1 MITESRCELTPS
13 DMEASFSDG
22 SEKPNRLWQD
32 ELCLQPLKSYPGF
45 SSQLCNLCIQVFRG
59 EQEAEPKVHV
69 ELLLTLEVS
78 AERGCGFC
86 NLILKCFSE
95 DSQCRTTTRLSLR
108 YRVGYQFSYVR
119 FESLFMQRCYII
131 SGEHIE
137 GKSQCRAK
145 MQQLMKFDS
154 IVLYSDF
161 EPACCGQHVVR
172 IK

>member
-1 MITESRCELTPS
+1 
-13 DMEASFSDG
+13 MEASFSDG
-22 SEKPNRLWQD
+22 SEKPNRPWQD
-32 ELCLQPLKSYPGF
+32 ELCLQPLKSYPGI

-59 EQEAEPKVHV
+59 GQRAESKVHV

-95 DSQCRTTTRLSLR
+95 HSQCRTTTRLSLM
-108 YRVGYQFSYVR
+108 YTVGSQFSYVR
-119 FESLFMQRCYII
+119 FESLSLQRCCII

-145 MQQLMKFDS
+145 MQPLIDLES

-161 EPACCGQHVVR
+161 AICYCGQHVVR

>member
-1 MITESRCELTPS
+1 
-13 DMEASFSDG
+13 MEAPFSDG
-22 SEKPNRLWQD
+22 SERPNSPWQD
-32 ELCLQPLKSYPGF
+32 ELCLQPLRSYPGF
-45 SSQLCNLCIQVFRG
+45 SSRLCKLCIQIFQG
-59 EQEAEPKVHV
+59 EQNIKAKVHV

-95 DSQCRTTTRLSLR
+95 HSQRRTTTRLSLR
-108 YRVGYQFSYVR
+108 YTVGYQFSYVR
-119 FESLFMQRCYII
+119 FESLSLQRCCII

-145 MQQLMKFDS
+145 MQQLIDLDS
-154 IVLYSDF
+154 LVLYSDF
-161 EPACCGQHVVR
+161 AICCCGQHVVR